1 MNGKIG
7 YETAHWSAS
16 IYAKNIFDEQYVQ
29 QNQAALNQAMFG
41 DPRVI
46 GAILETR
53 W

>member
-1 MNGKIG
+1 M
-7 YETAHWSAS
+7 TAHWSAS